1 MNLKQMLNKDNK
13 EVVTHCTLCGG
24 EVFEENQYICDKC
37 EEDIKSKYESEED
50 EEQEVVKHIKLVKRM
65 RKFDR

>member
-13 EVVTHCTLCGG
+13 EVVTSCTLCGDDI
-24 EVFEENQYICDKC
+24 FEENQYICDKC